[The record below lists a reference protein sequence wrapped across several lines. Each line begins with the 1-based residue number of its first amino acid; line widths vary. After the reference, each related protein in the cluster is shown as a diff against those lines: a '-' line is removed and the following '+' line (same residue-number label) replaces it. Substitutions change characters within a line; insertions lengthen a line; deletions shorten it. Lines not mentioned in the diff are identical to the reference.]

1 MSVAAAVEVVTGEI
15 IDARS
20 VVLPVGTADQTVQ
33 AMRLYQEQCARL
45 LDDDDYQTIITKAG
59 ERRFRKKSAWR
70 KLALAYGVDL
80 VIISK
85 EYERD
90 DTGRIVRAEIV
101 AAAIAPNGR
110 RAESLG
116 ACELAERDFAKPG
129 HDIPATA
136 ETRAKNRACADLFGM
151 GEVSAEEIDD
161 EPPPPVD
168 EPPPVVQAVYDD
180 DGHTVAEDHRT
191 FLNYAI
197 AALPE
202 NAKTWLLPVKNGDKI
217 PSVTA
222 PYFKVA
228 HRDRLAWHILH
239 AQLIH
244 PINPPEP
251 DADADEPVPADVHD
265 DDTSP
270 EAYERPP
277 KYDPDDAA
285 PRPGRPMP

>member
-1 MSVAAAVEVVTGEI
+1 MSTAAAVEVATGEI

-33 AMRLYQEQCARL
+33 AMRLYQEQCVAL
-45 LDDDDYQTIITKAG
+45 LDDDDYQTIVTKAG

-80 VIISK
+80 VIVSK

-90 DTGRIVRAEIV
+90 DNGRITRAEIV

-151 GEVSAEEIDD
+151 GEVSAEELDP
-161 EPPPPVD
+161 EPAPPA
-168 EPPPVVQAVYDD
+168 QAKTGDFYPDAR
-180 DGHTVAEDHRT
+180 HMIPEDNRAT
-191 FLNYAI
+191 LI
-197 AALPE
+197 AAWDRLGPGAQTWLAGM
-202 NAKTWLLPVKNGDKI
+202 AKTNGIPNVRGATHLL
-217 PSVTA
+217 T
-222 PYFKVA
+222 
-228 HRDRLAWHILH
+228 HRDRLSWLILV
-239 AQLIH
+239 AQLMH
-244 PINPPEP
+244 EP
-251 DADADEPVPADVHD
+251 AAAEEGDADEPVPADVHD
-265 DDTSP
+265 DTEP
-270 EAYERPP
+270 A
-277 KYDPDDAA
+277 
-285 PRPGRPMP
+285 

>member
-1 MSVAAAVEVVTGEI
+1 MSTAAVEIATGEI

-20 VVLPVGTADQTVQ
+20 VVLPVGTAAQTVA
-33 AMRLYQEQCARL
+33 AMRLYQEQCVAL
-45 LDDDDYQTIITKAG
+45 LDDDDYQTIVTKAG

-80 VIISK
+80 VIVSK

-90 DTGRIVRAEIV
+90 DNGRIVRAEIT

-161 EPPPPVD
+161 EEPAKAPTAKADPFITRD
-168 EPPPVVQAVYDD
+168 EAGFLAAAIQALSEPAVEWL
-180 DGHTVAEDHRT
+180 DGTAGADP
-191 FLNYAI
+191 LN
-197 AALPE
+197 
-202 NAKTWLLPVKNGDKI
+202 I
-217 PSVTA
+217 PHNIYGPQFRRS
-222 PYFKVA
+222 
-228 HRDRLAWHILH
+228 HRDRLAWHIVV
-239 AQLIH
+239 AQRIK
-244 PINPPEP
+244 PAAPEEG
-251 DADADEPVPADVHD
+251 DADEPVPADVHD
-265 DDTSP
+265 DTEP
-270 EAYERPP
+270 A
-277 KYDPDDAA
+277 
-285 PRPGRPMP
+285 